1 MGKRETIYL
10 APQCHHQTDSCI
22 KMGSDESHFNASLI
36 ERDKIT
42 RQRLQ
47 TTTFVK
53 RKKSRSV
60 PTSLMCLLLFFSL
73 MSLLLLFSLM
83 CLLLLSGDFYVRI
96 MFVTAFQPN
105 VFVTDFTRFLCA
117 NCVCYCFSPQCVFYC
132 FYALF
137 MHELCLLLLFS
148 LIRLLLFLCA
158 FMCELYLLML
168 FTPMCLLLL
177 ICTFYAQIDTV
188 SSRSGIN
195 KAYSVAA
202 NF

>member
-36 ERDKIT
+36 VRDKIT
-42 RQRLQ
+42 RQCLQ

-60 PTSLMCLLLFFSL
+60 LTSLMCLLLFFSLMSLLLLFSLMCLLLFFGL

-137 MHELCLLLLFS
+137 MQELCLLLLFS
-148 LIRLLLFLCA
+148 LIC
-158 FMCELYLLML
+158 
-168 FTPMCLLLL
+168 
-177 ICTFYAQIDTV
+177 IC
-188 SSRSGIN
+188 
-195 KAYSVAA
+195 
-202 NF
+202 